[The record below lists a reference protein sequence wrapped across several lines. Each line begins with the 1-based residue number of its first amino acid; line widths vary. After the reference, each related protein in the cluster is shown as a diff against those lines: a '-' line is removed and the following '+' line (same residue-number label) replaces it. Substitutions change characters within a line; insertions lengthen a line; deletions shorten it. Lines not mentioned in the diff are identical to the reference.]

1 MHPKKPIPF
10 FLMLLILCVAV
21 WGGIDAP
28 AYSGETTR
36 SPPAEPSGQG
46 VQEQTPPVSGHVL
59 RFGVHVSAMGRMDPH
74 FAAGSQDRALADMV
88 FNGLLRYAPGNAP
101 RIEPDLAERMPE
113 FKMRGGRQIWTV
125 HLRRG
130 VMFHDGPGAQAYEMT
145 AEDVEGQSGP
155 GTTGGGTHA

>member
-101 RIEPDLAERMPE
+101 RIEPDLAEPCRNL
-113 FKMRGGRQIWTV
+113 K
-125 HLRRG
+125 
-130 VMFHDGPGAQAYEMT
+130 
-145 AEDVEGQSGP
+145 
-155 GTTGGGTHA
+155 

>member
-1 MHPKKPIPF
+1 MGMKGLDARSRGSDAGSFYNGGAIAGGVTTMHPKKPIPF

-59 RFGVHVSAMGRMDPH
+59 RFGVHVSAMGRMIPI
-74 FAAGSQDRALADMV
+74 LPPV
-88 FNGLLRYAPGNAP
+88 P
-101 RIEPDLAERMPE
+101 RIAPWRT
-113 FKMRGGRQIWTV
+113 WCSTV
-125 HLRRG
+125 CCATRRAT
-130 VMFHDGPGAQAYEMT
+130 PPA
-145 AEDVEGQSGP
+145 
-155 GTTGGGTHA
+155 